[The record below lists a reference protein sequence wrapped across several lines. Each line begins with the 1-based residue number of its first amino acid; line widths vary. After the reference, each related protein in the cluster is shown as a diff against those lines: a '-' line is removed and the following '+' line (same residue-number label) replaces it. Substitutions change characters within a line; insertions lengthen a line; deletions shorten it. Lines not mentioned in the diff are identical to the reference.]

1 MERLTLCVRWLLNP
15 DQQPQRNCRL
25 MIEDNVLVDVR
36 PARVEDGDVL
46 PLMIV
51 PPLVNAHT
59 HLEFSN
65 LSQPLQPPTPFP
77 DWIRSVIRWR
87 NEVGAAANSV
97 QTAIKAGL
105 AESAASGVQLVG
117 EIATSNPD
125 PSSAGQTKSLIFRE
139 VIGLRA
145 SRCAQQL
152 LMLDRFLKLRPEIE
166 AAGGRVGISPHAPYS
181 VHPDFLYLLASTARQ
196 EKLPL
201 AMHLGETREEQE
213 LLEHG
218 TGPFAEFLKS
228 LDLFDAEIFRGGRA
242 WTEYLEQLTLAP
254 HALAIHGNWFGS
266 AEWDYLR
273 QHPTITVVYCPRT
286 HHWFGHPPY
295 PLQEML
301 DAGVRV
307 VLGTDSR
314 ASNPDLG
321 IWNELKHVLQHHPG
335 VDPLRM
341 LAMITTSSAAAL
353 GWPEVS
359 QPIQPGRP
367 FNATMIECPTQESS
381 LREEM
386 CCSRMAAVQWQW
398 LSVNHHKKA

>member
-1 MERLTLCVRWLLNP
+1 MERRTLCVRWLLNP
-15 DQQPQRNCRL
+15 DQQPQKNCRL
-25 MIEDNVLVDVR
+25 VIEDNVLVDIR

-46 PLMIV
+46 PLMVV

-59 HLEFSN
+59 HLEFST
-65 LSQPLQPPTPFP
+65 LSQPLLPPTPFP

-87 NEVGAAANSV
+87 NDFGVAANAV
-97 QTAIKAGL
+97 QIAIDAGL
-105 AESAASGVQLVG
+105 EESADSGVQLVG
-117 EIATSNPD
+117 EIATSD
-125 PSSAGQTKSLIFRE
+125 PVPVYAGKTKSLIFRE
-139 VIGLRA
+139 VIGLRV

-181 VHPDFLYLLASTARQ
+181 VHPDFLYLLATTARQ

-201 AMHLGETREEQE
+201 AMHLGETWEEQQ

-228 LDLFDAEIFRGGRA
+228 LDLFDADIFRGGRCL
-242 WTEYLEQLTLAP
+242 TDYLEQLLLAP
-254 HALAIHGNWFGS
+254 HALAIHGNWFGRG
-266 AEWDYLR
+266 EWDYLR

-286 HHWFGHPPY
+286 HHWFGHPSY

-301 DAGVRV
+301 AAGVRV

-321 IWNELKHVLQHHPG
+321 VWNELQHVLQHHPSI
-335 VDPLRM
+335 DPLKV
-341 LAMITTSSAAAL
+341 LAMVTTAAAAAL

-359 QPIQPGRP
+359 QPVQTGKP
-367 FNATMIECPTQESS
+367 FNATILECPKQESS

-386 CCSRMAAVQWQW
+386 SCSRVATERQ
-398 LSVNHHKKA
+398 SDRRR